1 MADELFKIQG
11 TIDVDNKSA
20 NDAIDQTT
28 QKAKGVASSMGS
40 AFSSIGKTLG
50 SVGKT
55 FSTIGKSI
63 SKTVTAP
70 VAALGVSTA
79 KTAISFLSLKEG
91 ANTAFTVLLGSTDK
105 AKKMLDDLYT
115 FAKTTPFSYDT
126 YLTAGKTL
134 AAMGI
139 EAEKVIPY
147 LDGITNAAIATGIGQ
162 DGVNSLSKAL
172 GRMSSSGKI
181 TLETLNVLTYSGVP
195 AIKILA
201 NQYKVTTEEILGMI
215 SEGEVLSEEALPK
228 LIDGMNNGT
237 NGAAGLTAAYGGL
250 AKEMKGTLSGAMDSL
265 HSAFRNAA
273 IDMWDAERAYPELIN
288 LLKEFKNT
296 VNFLPKIFG
305 AVHDAAVPTL
315 QKITNGLQTL
325 NEKLNSADGERLKK
339 IGEIILK
346 LAAAG
351 PILLGVGKAVTTV
364 SNFFN
369 SMSKTVEHLSPV
381 FNKSKASLSKWKDST
396 KTYLTTAKSYF
407 QDAKTDIKSAFGSIG
422 TAIRNTGSSIGSAV
436 SAVVT
441 NVGGIIG
448 AVGTAIKDT
457 AGVIFEPLIN
467 KVNDIKDKFI
477 TEFTKIKDKVV
488 DRFTD
493 LKDKTVTKFTEL
505 KDKVVGKLTDLKDK
519 AIDKAT
525 EIKNKI
531 VTKFN
536 EIKDKT
542 VSKVTEFKDK
552 AVTKF
557 TELKDNASKVFSN
570 IKEKIVEKFTPLKEK
585 LIPIFD
591 NLKSTISEKCASI
604 KDKVS
609 TAFSGFAEKVGA
621 PLSKAFNSAKS
632 AMGNFGKGLGA
643 VGTAFSGVLK
653 VGGALTVGLVGIAG
667 AAAASGID
675 IQAKVD
681 GIVEKVS
688 SFADNLPT
696 AITNMIPALQNG
708 LNKIVEVIPQLV
720 TGITKAVQGIADAL
734 PTLIPQLTAA
744 LTNLLTALLP
754 VISSMI
760 PTIIKAAV
768 NLFNGLVSAL
778 PQILPSLISALISL
792 VTSLV
797 SVLPTFIT
805 DLINGAI
812 QLFMGIVDALPQIL
826 PPLIN
831 ALPQIIMAVING
843 LTSNIG
849 TLINGSVQVFMAIVK
864 AIPQIV
870 IALADAAPDIIDGLI
885 EGLKAGISAL
895 GDAALDLGRAILDS
909 FKNFFGIHSPST
921 VMKEQGGFLTS
932 GLVNGLSNIGSKVS
946 DVFQNAKTKAV
957 NKLSELKTSATNKA
971 TELKANVTNKFNE
984 IKDKIALPIEKA
996 KDAVKKAI
1004 EKIKSFFKGL
1014 KLEFPKIKLP
1024 HFKLT
1029 GKLSLSPPSVPK
1041 FGVDWYKNG
1050 GIFEEGIMTRPTAFG
1065 VAPNGNLRVG
1075 GEAEH
1080 EAVAPISK
1088 LQQYVAAAATSGNA
1102 ELETKLDTLISLLT
1116 LYLPLLT
1123 NRELVLDTGAIIGT
1137 LAEPLDKALGDMA
1150 TKKARGRA

>member
-28 QKAKGVASSMGS
+28 QKAKGAASSMGS

-55 FSTIGKSI
+55 FSTVGKSI

-126 YLTAGKTL
+126 YLNAGKTL

-315 QKITNGLQTL
+315 QKITNGLQIL

-351 PILLGVGKAVTTV
+351 PILLGVGKAATTA
-364 SNFFN
+364 SEFFN
-369 SMSKTVEHLSPV
+369 IMSKTVEHLSPV

-396 KTYLTTAKSYF
+396 RTYLTTAKSYF
-407 QDAKTDIKSAFGSIG
+407 QDAGSNIKDMFSSLGQAVYGLTSNIVNPVVTGFTKLKSSVTDKI
-422 TAIRNTGSSIGSAV
+422 SSIAENIKGKFTTV
-436 SAVVT
+436 KNVT
-441 NVGGIIG
+441 NGVFSNLTESIKTKVGGW
-448 AVGTAIKDT
+448 TSS
-457 AGVIFEPLIN
+457 IN
-467 KVNDIKDKFI
+467 DKL
-477 TEFTKIKDKVV
+477 KP
-488 DRFTD
+488 
-493 LKDKTVTKFTEL
+493 LKDK
-505 KDKVVGKLTDLKDK
+505 
-519 AIDKAT
+519 I
-525 EIKNKI
+525 
-531 VTKFN
+531 
-536 EIKDKT
+536 
-542 VSKVTEFKDK
+542 
-552 AVTKF
+552 
-557 TELKDNASKVFSN
+557 SN
-570 IKEKIVEKFTPLKEK
+570 T
-585 LIPIFD
+585 
-591 NLKSTISEKCASI
+591 
-604 KDKVS
+604 
-609 TAFSGFAEKVGA
+609 FSGFAEKVGA
-621 PLSKAFNSAKS
+621 PLSKAFDSAKS

-643 VGTAFSGVLK
+643 VGKAFSGVLK

-667 AAAASGID
+667 AAAASGVD

-681 GIVEKVS
+681 GIVEKVTN
-688 SFADNLPT
+688 FADNLPT
-696 AITNMIPALQNG
+696 AISNMIPALQNG

-870 IALADAAPDIIDGLI
+870 IALADAAPDIVDGLI
-885 EGLKAGISAL
+885 EGLKAGMSAL

-946 DVFQNAKTKAV
+946 DIFQNAKTKVV

>member
-1 MADELFKIQG
+1 MADELFKLQG

-20 NDAIDQTT
+20 NNAIDQTT
-28 QKAKGVASSMGS
+28 QKAKSAASSIGS
-40 AFSSIGKTLG
+40 VFSSIGKTLG

-55 FSTIGKSI
+55 FSTVGKSI

-91 ANTAFTVLLGSTDK
+91 ANTAFTVLLGSADK
-105 AKKMLDDLYT
+105 SKKMLDDLYT

-139 EAEKVIPY
+139 EAKNVIPY

-162 DGVNSLSKAL
+162 DGVDSLSKAL
-172 GRMSSSGKI
+172 GRMSSSGKV

-201 NQYKVTTEEILGMI
+201 NQYKVTTEEILDMI
-215 SEGEVLSEEALPK
+215 SKGEILSDEALPK

-237 NGAAGLTAAYGGL
+237 DGAAGMTAAYGGL

-273 IDMWDAERAYPELIN
+273 IDMWDAEKAYPELIN

-296 VNFLPKIFG
+296 VNLLPKIFG
-305 AVHDAAVPTL
+305 AVHDSAVPTL
-315 QKITNGLQTL
+315 KKITNWLQTL

-339 IGEIILK
+339 IGDIILK
-346 LAAAG
+346 FAAAG
-351 PILLGVGKAVTTV
+351 PILLGVGKATTTA
-364 SNFFN
+364 SKFFN
-369 SMSKTVEHLSPV
+369 TMSKTVEKLSPV
-381 FNKSKASLSKWKDST
+381 FNKSKDSISKWKDST
-396 KTYLTTAKSYF
+396 KTYLSTAKSYF
-407 QDAKTDIKSAFGSIG
+407 HDAGTNIKDMFSSLGEAVYGLTSNIVNPVITGFTKMKSKISDKITGIAESIKGKFTTVKNVTGGIFSNLTESIKTKVGSWT
-422 TAIRNTGSSIGSAV
+422 TAI
-436 SAVVT
+436 
-441 NVGGIIG
+441 
-448 AVGTAIKDT
+448 
-457 AGVIFEPLIN
+457 
-467 KVNDIKDKFI
+467 NDKLKP
-477 TEFTKIKDKVV
+477 
-488 DRFTD
+488 
-493 LKDKTVTKFTEL
+493 LKDK
-505 KDKVVGKLTDLKDK
+505 
-519 AIDKAT
+519 I
-525 EIKNKI
+525 
-531 VTKFN
+531 
-536 EIKDKT
+536 
-542 VSKVTEFKDK
+542 SK
-552 AVTKF
+552 
-557 TELKDNASKVFSN
+557 
-570 IKEKIVEKFTPLKEK
+570 
-585 LIPIFD
+585 
-591 NLKSTISEKCASI
+591 
-604 KDKVS
+604 
-609 TAFSGFAEKVGA
+609 AFSGFAEKVGA

-632 AMGNFGKGLGA
+632 AMGNFGKGLGT
-643 VGTAFSGVLK
+643 VGKAFSGVLK

-667 AAAASGID
+667 VAAASGVD

-681 GIVEKVS
+681 GIVEKVT

-708 LNKIVEVIPQLV
+708 LNRIVEVIPQLV
-720 TGITKAVQGIADAL
+720 TGITKAVESIAGAL
-734 PTLIPQLTAA
+734 PTLLPSLITGV
-744 LTNLLTALLP
+744 TNLITSLLP
-754 VISSMI
+754 VITKLL
-760 PTIIKAAV
+760 PTIVKAAV
-768 NLFNGLVSAL
+768 TLFSGLVNAL
-778 PQILPSLISALISL
+778 PQILPSLITALISL
-792 VTSLV
+792 VTNLV
-797 SVLPTFIT
+797 LVLPTFIT

-843 LTSNIG
+843 LTSNMG
-849 TLINGSVQVFMAIVK
+849 TLIDGAVQVFMAIVK

-870 IALADAAPDIIDGLI
+870 IALADAAPDIINGLI

-909 FKNFFGIHSPST
+909 FKDFFGIHSPST

-946 DVFQNAKTKAV
+946 EVFQNAKTKAV
-957 NKLSELKTSATNKA
+957 NKLSELKTSAINKA
-971 TELKANVTNKFNE
+971 SELKTNITNKFNE

-996 KDAVKKAI
+996 RDAVKKAI

-1041 FGVDWYKNG
+1041 FGIDWYKNG

-1088 LQQYVAAAATSGNA
+1088 LQKYVAAAATSGNA

-1116 LYLPLLT
+1116 LYLPLLA

-1150 TKKARGRA
+1150 MKRARGRA

>member
-1 MADELFKIQG
+1 MSNELFKLQG

-20 NDAIDQTT
+20 NNAIDQTT
-28 QKAKGVASSMGS
+28 QKAKSAASSMGS
-40 AFSSIGKTLG
+40 VFSSIGKTLG

-55 FSTIGKSI
+55 FSTVGKSI

-70 VAALGVSTA
+70 VAALGASTA

-91 ANTAFTVLLGSTDK
+91 ANTAFTVLLGSADK
-105 AKKMLDDLYT
+105 AKAMLDDLYT

-162 DGVNSLSKAL
+162 DGVDSLSRAL

-315 QKITNGLQTL
+315 QKITNGQQTL

-351 PILLGVGKAVTTV
+351 PILLGVGKAVTTA

-369 SMSKTVEHLSPV
+369 SMSKTVENLSPV
-381 FNKSKASLSKWKDST
+381 FNKSKDSICKWKDNT

-407 QDAKTDIKSAFGSIG
+407 QDAGTNIKDMFSSLGQAVYGLTSNIVNPVVTGFTKLKSNVTDRI
-422 TAIRNTGSSIGSAV
+422 SSIAESLKGKFTTVKNVADGVFSNLTESIKTKVGSWT
-436 SAVVT
+436 SS
-441 NVGGIIG
+441 
-448 AVGTAIKDT
+448 
-457 AGVIFEPLIN
+457 IN
-467 KVNDIKDKFI
+467 DKL
-477 TEFTKIKDKVV
+477 KP
-488 DRFTD
+488 
-493 LKDKTVTKFTEL
+493 LKDK
-505 KDKVVGKLTDLKDK
+505 
-519 AIDKAT
+519 I
-525 EIKNKI
+525 
-531 VTKFN
+531 
-536 EIKDKT
+536 
-542 VSKVTEFKDK
+542 
-552 AVTKF
+552 
-557 TELKDNASKVFSN
+557 SN
-570 IKEKIVEKFTPLKEK
+570 T
-585 LIPIFD
+585 
-591 NLKSTISEKCASI
+591 
-604 KDKVS
+604 
-609 TAFSGFAEKVGA
+609 FSGFAEKVGA
-621 PLSKAFNSAKS
+621 PLSKAFDSAKS

-653 VGGALTVGLVGIAG
+653 VGGALTVGLIGIAG
-667 AAAASGID
+667 AAAASGVD

-688 SFADNLPT
+688 NFADNLPT
-696 AITNMIPALQNG
+696 AISNMIPALQNG

-720 TGITKAVQGIADAL
+720 TGITKTIQGIASAL

-760 PTIIKAAV
+760 PTIIEAAV
-768 NLFNGLVSAL
+768 NLFSGLVSAL
-778 PQILPSLISALISL
+778 PQILPPLITALISL
-792 VTSLV
+792 VTNLV

-849 TLINGSVQVFMAIVK
+849 VLMDGAVQVFMAIVK

-870 IALADAAPDIIDGLI
+870 IALADAAPDIINGLI

-895 GDAALDLGRAILDS
+895 GDAALDLGKAILDS

-946 DVFQNAKTKAV
+946 DIFQNAKARVV

-971 TELKANVTNKFNE
+971 SELKTNITGKFNE

-996 KDAVKKAI
+996 RDKVKKAI
-1004 EKIKSFFKGL
+1004 EKIKSFFTGL

-1088 LQQYVAAAATSGNA
+1088 LQKYVAAAATSGNA

>member
-28 QKAKGVASSMGS
+28 QKAKGAASSMGS

-55 FSTIGKSI
+55 FSTVGKSI

-351 PILLGVGKAVTTV
+351 PILLGVGKAATTA
-364 SNFFN
+364 SKFFN
-369 SMSKTVEHLSPV
+369 IMSKTVEHLSPV

-407 QDAKTDIKSAFGSIG
+407 QDAGSNIKDMFSSLGQAVYGLTSNIV
-422 TAIRNTGSSIGSAV
+422 NPVVTGFTKLKSSVADKISSIAENIKGKFTTV
-436 SAVVT
+436 KNVT
-441 NVGGIIG
+441 NGVFSNLTESIKTKVG
-448 AVGTAIKDT
+448 AWTSS
-457 AGVIFEPLIN
+457 IN
-467 KVNDIKDKFI
+467 DKL
-477 TEFTKIKDKVV
+477 KP
-488 DRFTD
+488 
-493 LKDKTVTKFTEL
+493 LKDK
-505 KDKVVGKLTDLKDK
+505 
-519 AIDKAT
+519 I
-525 EIKNKI
+525 
-531 VTKFN
+531 
-536 EIKDKT
+536 
-542 VSKVTEFKDK
+542 
-552 AVTKF
+552 
-557 TELKDNASKVFSN
+557 SN
-570 IKEKIVEKFTPLKEK
+570 T
-585 LIPIFD
+585 
-591 NLKSTISEKCASI
+591 
-604 KDKVS
+604 
-609 TAFSGFAEKVGA
+609 FSGFAEKVGA
-621 PLSKAFNSAKS
+621 PLSKAFDSAKS

-643 VGTAFSGVLK
+643 VGKAFSGVLK

-667 AAAASGID
+667 AAAASGVD

-681 GIVEKVS
+681 GIVEKVTN
-688 SFADNLPT
+688 FADNLPT
-696 AITNMIPALQNG
+696 AISNMIPALQNG

-831 ALPQIIMAVING
+831 ALPQIIIAVING

-946 DVFQNAKTKAV
+946 DIFQNAKTKAV

>member
-28 QKAKGVASSMGS
+28 QKAKGAASSMGS

-50 SVGKT
+50 SVGKA
-55 FSTIGKSI
+55 FSTVGKSI
-63 SKTVTAP
+63 SKMVTAP

-351 PILLGVGKAVTTV
+351 PILLGVGKAVTTA

-396 KTYLTTAKSYF
+396 KTYLAVAKSYF
-407 QDAKTDIKSAFGSIG
+407 QDAGSNIKDMFSSLGQAVYGLTSNIV
-422 TAIRNTGSSIGSAV
+422 NPVVTGFTKLKSSVADKISSIAENIKGKFTTV
-436 SAVVT
+436 KNVT
-441 NVGGIIG
+441 NGVFSNLTESIKTKVG
-448 AVGTAIKDT
+448 AWTSS
-457 AGVIFEPLIN
+457 IN
-467 KVNDIKDKFI
+467 DKL
-477 TEFTKIKDKVV
+477 KP
-488 DRFTD
+488 
-493 LKDKTVTKFTEL
+493 LKDK
-505 KDKVVGKLTDLKDK
+505 
-519 AIDKAT
+519 I
-525 EIKNKI
+525 
-531 VTKFN
+531 
-536 EIKDKT
+536 
-542 VSKVTEFKDK
+542 
-552 AVTKF
+552 
-557 TELKDNASKVFSN
+557 SN
-570 IKEKIVEKFTPLKEK
+570 T
-585 LIPIFD
+585 
-591 NLKSTISEKCASI
+591 
-604 KDKVS
+604 
-609 TAFSGFAEKVGA
+609 FSGFAEKVGA
-621 PLSKAFNSAKS
+621 PLSKAFDSAKS

-643 VGTAFSGVLK
+643 VGKAFSGVLK

-667 AAAASGID
+667 AAAASGVD

-681 GIVEKVS
+681 GIVEKVT

-696 AITNMIPALQNG
+696 AISNMIPALQNG

-946 DVFQNAKTKAV
+946 DIFQNAKTKAV

-1150 TKKARGRA
+1150 MRKARGRA

>member
-28 QKAKGVASSMGS
+28 QKAKGAASSMGS

-55 FSTIGKSI
+55 FSTVGKSI

-126 YLTAGKTL
+126 YLNAGKTL

-351 PILLGVGKAVTTV
+351 PILLGVGKAATTA
-364 SNFFN
+364 SKFFN
-369 SMSKTVEHLSPV
+369 IMSKTVEHLSPV

-396 KTYLTTAKSYF
+396 KTYLAVAKSYF
-407 QDAKTDIKSAFGSIG
+407 QDAGSNIKDMFSSLGQAVYGLTSNIVNPVVTGFTKLKSSVTDKI
-422 TAIRNTGSSIGSAV
+422 SSIAENIKGKFTTV
-436 SAVVT
+436 KNVT
-441 NVGGIIG
+441 NGVFSNLTENIKTKVGGW
-448 AVGTAIKDT
+448 TSS
-457 AGVIFEPLIN
+457 IN
-467 KVNDIKDKFI
+467 DKL
-477 TEFTKIKDKVV
+477 KP
-488 DRFTD
+488 
-493 LKDKTVTKFTEL
+493 LKDK
-505 KDKVVGKLTDLKDK
+505 
-519 AIDKAT
+519 I
-525 EIKNKI
+525 
-531 VTKFN
+531 
-536 EIKDKT
+536 
-542 VSKVTEFKDK
+542 
-552 AVTKF
+552 
-557 TELKDNASKVFSN
+557 SN
-570 IKEKIVEKFTPLKEK
+570 T
-585 LIPIFD
+585 
-591 NLKSTISEKCASI
+591 
-604 KDKVS
+604 
-609 TAFSGFAEKVGA
+609 FSGFAEKVGA

-643 VGTAFSGVLK
+643 VGKAFSGVLK

-667 AAAASGID
+667 AAAASGVD

-681 GIVEKVS
+681 GIVEKVTN
-688 SFADNLPT
+688 FADNLPT
-696 AITNMIPALQNG
+696 AISNMIPALQNG

-921 VMKEQGGFLTS
+921 VMKEQGNFLTS

-946 DVFQNAKTKAV
+946 DIFQNAKTKAV